1 MSTAASPAPG
11 GSRPGSSSANDAA
24 VAAAAAA
31 SSYASTSTTAAK
43 LGSHPELDTMHLS
56 NLPVEQ
62 QELTLLQFAATL
74 DAHVRVLEPDDC
86 TAQQFYLKK
95 EIFKILNLATPPPSR
110 VVRNTLGRC
119 LAHVLGKGD
128 RKLLFETIND
138 LNAVIANGGIK
149 VRSVEAGG
157 GGTANAVSAA
167 EASNRTKHAAV
178 VCLGDVFGAAG
189 DSAISLHQMS
199 TSTLMKMLKAAQNH
213 AGLRAAV
220 FTAFSK
226 LVMCIGTSV
235 DESIARDM
243 WKQARNHASGDKGAL
258 VAVAACR
265 CLIALVRYTTYFDT
279 SSDFDS
285 LSKTIFK
292 TIDAPSPHVRRA
304 AADCLVEAMVKGYAE
319 AVSSGSGAGGAGG
332 GDGGGIG
339 GSLGRSLSTRKSAR
353 PKALKRTSTI
363 PAGLQDDDDLPGSR
377 NSSPAPSRSSHNML
391 SLPLADMLKTLS
403 THYVKLSTTNR
414 ARAAVGICYGRVLQ
428 RLGEKAV
435 ELNYLRIIEN
445 LAVDLLGHANI
456 ANNRYRLLVS
466 RRIVDTIVQDIVGR
480 RILSEAGQIAAAKAL
495 INDILRNYPQV
506 IKERP
511 EPNKHVLVV
520 TLGALA
526 ALITSLGS
534 AANGFAESARDG
546 LLQLLPHP
554 TYSVQVHAAACL
566 KAFVLACP
574 QQLLPCLSVCMNSL
588 TRELGQLSGAG
599 GSSSHQHRRC
609 LGFSYGLA
617 ATLSASPQRPLY
629 GSVDINSRV
638 LTMATNLL
646 KTSGKLELRTASVQ
660 IQVAW
665 ILIGGLMSL
674 GPNFVKIHLS
684 QMLLLWKNALPKPLA
699 KDNVA
704 SRNYLETSFL
714 THVRDCALGSILA
727 FLQYNSRLLTV
738 DVSKRIAAMLQHT
751 TAFLKTLPARKVTD
765 DISQRLTPALQL
777 LDLDVMVQRRVLQC
791 YLRLINMA
799 PAGSSEA
806 LLQSNLLTL
815 VISLFADPDNY
826 GAGSLSASI
835 ATAAGTFETIWDVAD
850 NAGFG
855 VTGLV
860 SGFKV
865 RGLPGQHEKNAAE
878 EEEQQQQLLATL
890 DETAGPEGVIESLL
904 LSPVCGAFEHDASLL
919 YVESS
924 TVRTEGGG
932 SSEKDSGPTAKSSV
946 TSNSSS
952 LLPDP
957 PATEVVNLAIQLFA
971 YVFPLTP
978 AKVQESI
985 LEQVA
990 TFMSAGSLQRDP
1002 GRKAAISVNV
1012 AVALLSTLKVAVRET
1027 QAPAGNITNQKVEQ
1041 LLQDLVRGFV
1051 IDPDQY
1057 VRSIGYAAVGRLCN
1071 ACGNAFTSHEIKY
1084 LVDTIVVNREPSARA
1099 GCAMALGCIQTKV
1112 GGMAAGYH
1120 LKTILG
1126 ILMSLCNDP
1135 HPTVHFWA
1143 LEAFARASDAAGLNF
1158 SSYVSSTLGML
1169 AQLYGSENH
1178 HAEVASAVS
1187 MNLELDLSTTAAIA
1201 RCVDA
1206 LVNVLGPDLQE
1217 TTKSREL
1224 IFTLVRQFQDEDDRQ
1239 VQRASLD
1246 CLEHLSLYAP
1256 GYVDFYQYVKL
1267 LQRYMQSDHQGLRDA
1282 AVDGLY
1288 NLMKRNAD
1296 EVMAAANPGLEDQLW
1311 LVLDRHPAHDGIR
1324 NIFRSWMRQSCLQD
1338 TTGWLQ
1344 RFQRVLKMTRPKVP
1358 ETTRLAATFQN
1369 TGFRGT
1375 ALDLQD
1381 EEVAGL
1387 GSGDRDD
1394 GKNKDDGDEPGMG
1407 GGVGGGGGGGSGGGG
1422 GGSGGI
1428 GSSSSGGG
1436 GGADGAL
1443 ADIGSSAPGGSGAP
1457 SSSNAVVAAAAAAA
1471 AAGGSDVEPL
1481 RWQITAFVLSLLNE
1495 MFLLVG
1501 KDAAATAS
1509 VGGDIAPAQAA
1520 LQSKIA
1526 DVVRMAFSASTS
1538 SVLEQRIWG
1547 LKIVGALLRMFGKT
1561 PDPDFE
1567 EAMILEQFQA
1577 QISSAL
1583 TPAFAADSSPE
1594 LASEAV
1600 HVCAAFVAT
1609 GIVTDVDRMGRILK
1623 TLVGALENFMADSDN
1638 VGIGELKGLSANAQ
1652 VMVKMSVFAAWA
1664 ELQVA
1669 SLEQQYLV
1677 DVLRPHIG
1685 RLTPLWL
1692 ESLREFARLRFEPD
1706 ISMTLGPPSL
1716 SGSLDTIY
1724 AALNRETLLAFYQE
1738 AWLKLVDAIASLIEQ
1753 DSEFVFDALDGKL
1766 AEGEDGY
1773 ETKNAVTASLSG
1785 AKGGSGGGG
1794 DAVAKKKGADINYR
1808 DEPVAFFFVLFGIA
1822 FEALAARQGHA
1833 DSLATRGQTLEIL
1846 LALKKILHPSVSG
1859 QAIYRDAI
1867 FSETM
1872 DLLDRQVLTEG
1883 LDVQGVIVEIARA
1896 LCLAHPAARTREQP
1910 ETGELSDD
1918 IEQLFEL
1925 TRIIVLV
1932 LSGLLPTLADQ
1943 QQGGAGSGG
1952 GGGGGSS
1959 GGGSAPPMRYHMTE
1973 EAVLV
1978 LVKTALD
1985 ALVDAAEVFPAII
1998 RTDLHACLVHIF
2010 ATILATPACQEVVV
2024 PQALPT
2030 LKRFIATAAA
2040 DAGAGGDEQTDAQMR
2055 GCLRRFLSVYLTA
2068 QKREEVTSLTC
2079 VKNTLLASTILFTA
2093 GHNNLSTNDPL
2104 VVRFL
2109 DELLDCLNDRM
2120 TAKIAANCC
2129 RSLLLHTR
2137 ATAADQSIGRY
2148 LLPRLLAFVANV
2160 EPVDPEGARGLVAQT
2175 LSAFVARA
2183 AAQATATNGSATG
2196 GNRTSVAVA
2205 TALVLPALLARASG
2219 ELDKWQEENLSTSGT
2234 ASAAAEA
2241 DRNTIY
2247 KETSGRLLE
2256 LASADPAAFRGVV
2269 GGLNESQRAFMEE
2282 VIKAG
2287 RQAEAAKPAASSNG
2301 QPTIA
2306 LKMDFGSV

>member
-1 MSTAASPAPG
+1 MSTAASPAPDGTRPSSG
-11 GSRPGSSSANDAA
+11 GSDDAA
-24 VAAAAAA
+24 VAAAAASA
-31 SSYASTSTTAAK
+31 TAATANAAAATT
-43 LGSHPELDTMHLS
+43 SPHPELDTMHLS

-74 DAHVRVLEPDDC
+74 DAHVRRLEPDDC

-95 EIFKILNLATPPPSR
+95 EIFKIINLTTPPPSR

-149 VRSVEAGG
+149 VRTVEAGS

-189 DSAISLHQMS
+189 DSAISLHQLT

-220 FTAFSK
+220 FMAFSK
-226 LVMCIGTSV
+226 LVTCIGTSV

-292 TIDAPSPHVRRA
+292 TVDASSPHVRRA

-319 AVSSGSGAGGAGG
+319 AVSGGGGVGGAGG
-332 GDGGGIG
+332 GDGGGG
-339 GSLGRSLSTRKSAR
+339 GLGRSMSTRKPAR

-363 PAGLQDDDDLPGSR
+363 PTGLQDDDDLPGSR
-377 NSSPAPSRSSHNML
+377 ASSPAPSRGSHNVL
-391 SLPLADMLKTLS
+391 SLPLVDMLKTLS

-414 ARAAVGICYGRVLQ
+414 ARAAIGICYGRVLQ

-435 ELNYLRIIEN
+435 ELNYLRIIDN
-445 LAVDLLGHANI
+445 LAVDLLGHTNI

-495 INDILRNYPQV
+495 VNDILKNYPQV

-511 EPNKHVLVV
+511 EPSKHVLVV

-526 ALITSLGS
+526 SLITSLGS
-534 AANGFAESARDG
+534 AANGFADSARDG

-554 TYSVQVHAAACL
+554 TYSVHIHAAACL

-588 TRELGQLSGAG
+588 SRELGQLGGG
-599 GSSSHQHRRC
+599 GSSSTHQHRRC

-646 KTSGKLELRTASVQ
+646 KTSGKLELRVASVQ

-777 LDLDVMVQRRVLQC
+777 HDLDVMVQRRVLQC

-878 EEEQQQQLLATL
+878 EEQQQQQLLATL

-919 YVESS
+919 YVENSA
-924 TVRTEGGG
+924 VRGEGNG
-932 SSEKDSGPTAKSSV
+932 SSEKDSSTSSSA
-946 TSNSSS
+946 TSGSS

-990 TFMSAGSLQRDP
+990 TFMSAGSLLRDP
-1002 GRKAAISVNV
+1002 GRKAAINVNV

-1217 TTKSREL
+1217 TTRSREL

-1256 GYVDFYQYVKL
+1256 GYVDFNEYVKL

-1324 NIFRSWMRQSCLQD
+1324 NIFRNWMRQGCLQD

-1358 ETTRLAATFQN
+1358 ETTRLAATFQK
-1369 TGFRGT
+1369 TAFRGT

-1394 GKNKDDGDEPGMG
+1394 GKNKDDGDES
-1407 GGVGGGGGGGSGGGG
+1407 GVGG
-1422 GGSGGI
+1422 
-1428 GSSSSGGG
+1428 
-1436 GGADGAL
+1436 DGAP
-1443 ADIGSSAPGGSGAP
+1443 AETTSAPAP
-1457 SSSNAVVAAAAAAA
+1457 TSSNAVVAAAAAASA
-1471 AAGGSDVEPL
+1471 SASGSDVEPL

-1495 MFLLVG
+1495 VFLLVG

-1509 VGGDIAPAQAA
+1509 VGGDISPAQAA

-1623 TLVGALENFMADSDN
+1623 TLVGALENFMTDSEN
-1638 VGIGELKGLSANAQ
+1638 VGIGDLKGLSANAQ

-1685 RLTPLWL
+1685 KLTPLWL

-1724 AALNRETLLAFYQE
+1724 AALNRETLLAFYQD

-1766 AEGEDGY
+1766 ADDNDD
-1773 ETKNAVTASLSG
+1773 ETKDQVKNNEKAVASLSN
-1785 AKGGSGGGG
+1785 GST
-1794 DAVAKKKGADINYR
+1794 KKKGADINYR

-1932 LSGLLPTLADQ
+1932 LSGLLPTLSE
-1943 QQGGAGSGG
+1943 QQGGSGSTP
-1952 GGGGGSS
+1952 
-1959 GGGSAPPMRYHMTE
+1959 APPMRYHMTE
-1973 EAVLV
+1973 EAVLL
-1978 LVKTALD
+1978 LVKTALE

-2010 ATILATPACQEVVV
+2010 ATILATSACQEVVV

-2030 LKRFIATAAA
+2030 LKRFITTATAATN
-2040 DAGAGGDEQTDAQMR
+2040 DEQTDAQMR
-2055 GCLRRFLSVYLTA
+2055 GCLRRFLSVYLNA
-2068 QKREEVTSLTC
+2068 QKREEATSLAC
-2079 VKNTLLASTILFTA
+2079 VKNALLAITILFTA

-2129 RSLLLHTR
+2129 RSMLLHTR
-2137 ATAADQSIGRY
+2137 ATAADQSVGRY

-2160 EPVDPEGARGLVAQT
+2160 EPEDPEGARNLVAQT

-2183 AAQATATNGSATG
+2183 AVQATATNGTATG

-2219 ELDKWQEENLSTSGT
+2219 ELEKWQEENLGT
-2234 ASAAAEA
+2234 TNDADGPDNAKSAAAEA

-2256 LASADPAAFRGVV
+2256 LASADPAAFRSVV

-2287 RQAEAAKPAASSNG
+2287 RQAEAAKPAASNNG

>member
-1 MSTAASPAPG
+1 MSSTASSAPD
-11 GSRPGSSSANDAA
+11 GSRPGTGGADDAAA
-24 VAAAAAA
+24 VAAAAASA
-31 SSYASTSTTAAK
+31 TAATANAAAASTSPN
-43 LGSHPELDTMHLS
+43 PELDTMHLS

-74 DAHVRVLEPDDC
+74 DAHVRQLEPDDC

-95 EIFKILNLATPPPSR
+95 EIFKILNLTTPPPSR

-149 VRSVEAGG
+149 VRTVEAGS

-189 DSAISLHQMS
+189 DSAISLHQLT

-213 AGLRAAV
+213 AGLRAAI
-220 FTAFSK
+220 FISFSK
-226 LVMCIGTSV
+226 MVTCIGTSV

-258 VAVAACR
+258 VSVAACR

-292 TIDAPSPHVRRA
+292 TIDAASPHVRRA

-319 AVSSGSGAGGAGG
+319 AVSSGSGAGGGG
-332 GDGGGIG
+332 GDVGGG
-339 GSLGRSLSTRKSAR
+339 LGRSMSTRKPAR

-363 PAGLQDDDDLPGSR
+363 PTGLQDDDDLPGSR
-377 NSSPAPSRSSHNML
+377 ASSPAPSRSGHNVL
-391 SLPLADMLKTLS
+391 SLPLVDMLKTLS

-414 ARAAVGICYGRVLQ
+414 ARAAIGICYGRVLQ

-435 ELNYLRIIEN
+435 ELNYLKIIEN

-495 INDILRNYPQV
+495 VNDILKNYPQA

-511 EPNKHVLVV
+511 EPSKHTLVV

-526 ALITSLGS
+526 SLIASLGS
-534 AANGFAESARDG
+534 AANGFADSCRDG

-588 TRELGQLSGAG
+588 SRELGQLSGAG
-599 GSSSHQHRRC
+599 GSSTHQHRRC

-646 KTSGKLELRTASVQ
+646 KTSGKLELRIASVQ

-751 TAFLKTLPARKVTD
+751 TAFLRTLPARKVTD

-777 LDLDVMVQRRVLQC
+777 HDLDVMVQRRVLQC

-878 EEEQQQQLLATL
+878 EEQRQQLLSTL
-890 DETAGPEGVIESLL
+890 DETAGPEGIIEGLL

-919 YVESS
+919 YVENSV
-924 TVRTEGGG
+924 VRAESVGVD
-932 SSEKDSGPTAKSSV
+932 KDSTPPPSG
-946 TSNSSS
+946 SS

-1002 GRKAAISVNV
+1002 GRKAAINVNV
-1012 AVALLSTLKVAVRET
+1012 AVALLSTLKVAVKET

-1169 AQLYGSENH
+1169 AQLFGSENH

-1206 LVNVLGPDLQE
+1206 LINVLGPDLQE

-1256 GYVDFYQYVKL
+1256 GYVDFTDYVKL

-1324 NIFRSWMRQSCLQD
+1324 NIFRNWMRQACLQD

-1358 ETTRLAATFQN
+1358 ETTRLAATFQK
-1369 TGFRGT
+1369 TAFRGT

-1394 GKNKDDGDEPGMG
+1394 GKNKDDGDEPGPG
-1407 GGVGGGGGGGSGGGG
+1407 A
-1422 GGSGGI
+1422 
-1428 GSSSSGGG
+1428 SSSAGVPPGE
-1436 GGADGAL
+1436 GAAV
-1443 ADIGSSAPGGSGAP
+1443 GSGAPPGVP
-1457 SSSNAVVAAAAAAA
+1457 SSSNAVVAAAAAASASTA
-1471 AAGGSDVEPL
+1471 AGSDVEPL

-1495 MFLLVG
+1495 VFLLVT

-1509 VGGDIAPAQAA
+1509 VGGDISPAQAA

-1623 TLVGALENFMADSDN
+1623 TLVGALENFMTDNEN
-1638 VGIGELKGLSANAQ
+1638 VGIGDLKGLSANAQ

-1685 RLTPLWL
+1685 KLTPLWL

-1766 AEGEDGY
+1766 ADDNDDEAKDQV
-1773 ETKNAVTASLSG
+1773 KNNEKAVASLS
-1785 AKGGSGGGG
+1785 KGK
-1794 DAVAKKKGADINYR
+1794 DVQKQKGADINYR

-1833 DSLATRGQTLEIL
+1833 DSLATPGQTLEIL

-1910 ETGELSDD
+1910 ETGELSED

-1932 LSGLLPTLADQ
+1932 LSGLLPTLSEQ
-1943 QQGGAGSGG
+1943 PQ
-1952 GGGGGSS
+1952 GSS
-1959 GGGSAPPMRYHMTE
+1959 GGPPPPMRYHMTE
-1973 EAVLV
+1973 EAVLL

-2030 LKRFIATAAA
+2030 LKRFITTATAVSA
-2040 DAGAGGDEQTDAQMR
+2040 AGADEQTDAQMR

-2068 QKREEVTSLTC
+2068 QKREEATSLAC
-2079 VKNTLLASTILFTA
+2079 VKNSLLAITILFTA
-2093 GHNNLSTNDPL
+2093 GHNSLSTNDPL

-2148 LLPRLLAFVANV
+2148 LLPRLLAFVTNV
-2160 EPVDPEGARGLVAQT
+2160 EPEDPEGARGLVAGT
-2175 LSAFVARA
+2175 LSAFVAKA

-2219 ELDKWQEENLSTSGT
+2219 ELEKWQEENLGT
-2234 ASAAAEA
+2234 TNDVDGVSAVAEA
-2241 DRNTIY
+2241 DRNNIY

-2269 GGLNESQRAFMEE
+2269 GGLNESQKAFMEE

-2306 LKMDFGSV
+2306 LKMDFGGV

>member
-1 MSTAASPAPG
+1 M
-11 GSRPGSSSANDAA
+11 
-24 VAAAAAA
+24 AAAPTCGI
-31 SSYASTSTTAAK
+31 SKGT
-43 LGSHPELDTMHLS
+43 
-56 NLPVEQ
+56 
-62 QELTLLQFAATL
+62 QELSLLQFTAKL
-74 DAHVRVLEPDDC
+74 EEHVRRLEPDDC

-95 EIFKILNLATPPPSR
+95 EIFKVLNLTTPPPSR

-119 LAHVLGKGD
+119 LGIVFGKGD

-138 LNAVIANGGIK
+138 LNALIAQGGVK
-149 VRSVEAGG
+149 VRSVE
-157 GGTANAVSAA
+157 GTSTSALA
-167 EASNRTKHAAV
+167 ADASNRSKHAAA
-178 VCLGDVFGAAG
+178 VCLGEVWGSAG
-189 DSAISLHQMS
+189 DSAISLHQMT
-199 TSTLMKMLKAAQNH
+199 TSTLMKLLKAATNH
-213 AGLRAAV
+213 AGVRASV

-226 LVMCIGTSV
+226 LVTCIGTSI
-235 DESIARDM
+235 DENIARDM
-243 WKQARNHASGDKGAL
+243 WKQARNHASGDRGGL
-258 VAVAACR
+258 VSVAACR

-279 SSDFDS
+279 SSDFES

-292 TIDAPSPHVRRA
+292 TIDAASPHVRRA

-319 AVSSGSGAGGAGG
+319 SVSGGSGGRG
-332 GDGGGIG
+332 GDGGGG
-339 GSLGRSLSTRKSAR
+339 GLGRAMSTRKASR
-353 PKALKRTSTI
+353 PKALKRQSTI
-363 PAGLQDDDDLPGSR
+363 PVGLQDDDDLPGSR
-377 NSSPAPSRSSHNML
+377 ASSPAPSRSSSNVL
-391 SLPLADMLKTLS
+391 SLPLADLLKILS
-403 THYVKLSTTNR
+403 SHYVKMTTTNR
-414 ARAAVGICYGRVLQ
+414 ARAAIGVCYGRFLQ

-435 ELNYLRIIEN
+435 ELNYLKIIDN
-445 LAVDLLGHANI
+445 LTVDLLGHANI
-456 ANNRYRLLVS
+456 NNNRYRLLVS

-480 RILSEAGQIAAAKAL
+480 RILSEAGQVAASKAL
-495 INDILRNYPQV
+495 VNDILKNYPQAV
-506 IKERP
+506 KERP
-511 EPNKHVLVV
+511 EPSKHTLV
-520 TLGALA
+520 TALA
-526 ALITSLGS
+526 ALSSLISTLGS
-534 AANGFAESARDG
+534 AANSFAESCREG
-546 LLQLLPHP
+546 LLQLFPHP
-554 TYSVQVHAAACL
+554 TYSVQVHTAACL

-588 TRELGQLSGAG
+588 SRELGQLNGAG
-599 GSSSHQHRRC
+599 ASSNHQHRRC
-609 LGFSYGLA
+609 IGFSYGLA

-646 KTSGKLELRTASVQ
+646 KTSGKLELRVASVQ

-751 TAFLKTLPARKVTD
+751 TAFLKTLPARKTTD

-777 LDLDVMVQRRVLQC
+777 YDLDIMVQRRVLQC
-791 YLRLINMA
+791 YQRLINLA

-826 GAGSLSASI
+826 GSGSLSASI
-835 ATAAGTFETIWDVAD
+835 ATAAGAFETIWDVAD

-865 RGLPGQHEKNAAE
+865 RGLPGQHEKSAAE
-878 EEEQQQQLLATL
+878 EEEQQLLLSTL
-890 DETAGPEGVIESLL
+890 DETAGPEGIIESLL

-919 YVESS
+919 YVDDS
-924 TVRTEGGG
+924 TVRNEGSVAGTSNGVSSGDNKGG
-932 SSEKDSGPTAKSSV
+932 SFLRT
-946 TSNSSS
+946 SS

-978 AKVQESI
+978 PKVQESI

-1002 GRKAAISVNV
+1002 GRKAAMNVNV
-1012 AVALLSTLKVAVRET
+1012 AVALLSTLKVAVKET
-1027 QAPAGNITNQKVEQ
+1027 TAPSGDVTNPQVEK
-1041 LLQDLVRGFV
+1041 LLQDLIRGFV

-1057 VRSIGYAAVGRLCN
+1057 VRSIGYSAVGRLCS
-1071 ACGNAFTSHEIKY
+1071 ACGNSFTNYEIKY
-1084 LVDTIVVNREPSARA
+1084 LVDTIVINREPSARA
-1099 GCAMALGCIQTKV
+1099 GCAMALGSIQAKV

-1126 ILMSLCNDP
+1126 ILLSLCNDP

-1143 LEAFARASDAAGLNF
+1143 LEAFARTADAAGLNF
-1158 SSYVSSTLGML
+1158 SGYVSSTLNML

-1201 RCVDA
+1201 RCVDG
-1206 LVNVLGPDLQE
+1206 LINVLGPDLQE
-1217 TTKSREL
+1217 RTESREL
-1224 IFTLVRQFQDEDDRQ
+1224 LFTLVRQFQDEDDGQ

-1246 CLEHLSLYAP
+1246 CLEHLSLYAH
-1256 GYVDFYQYVKL
+1256 GYVDFKDYVKV
-1267 LQRYMQSDHQGLRDA
+1267 LQRYMQSDHQALCDA

-1311 LVLDRHPAHDGIR
+1311 LVLDRQPSHDGIR
-1324 NIFRSWMRQSCLQD
+1324 NILSNWMRQSCLQD
-1338 TTGWLQ
+1338 TGVWLQ

-1369 TGFRGT
+1369 TAYRGT
-1375 ALDLQD
+1375 AFDLQD

-1394 GKNKDDGDEPGMG
+1394 DDKEGGDQTE
-1407 GGVGGGGGGGSGGGG
+1407 SGG
-1422 GGSGGI
+1422 
-1428 GSSSSGGG
+1428 
-1436 GGADGAL
+1436 
-1443 ADIGSSAPGGSGAP
+1443 APGAAPGAPTSAP
-1457 SSSNAVVAAAAAAA
+1457 SSSNAVVPTAA
-1471 AAGGSDVEPL
+1471 AAGGAGADVEPL

-1495 MFLLVG
+1495 VFLLVG

-1509 VGGDIAPAQAA
+1509 VGGDISPAQAA
-1520 LQSKIA
+1520 LQGKIA

-1547 LKIVGALLRMFGKT
+1547 LKIIGALLRMFGKT
-1561 PDPDFE
+1561 ADPDFE
-1567 EAMILEQFQA
+1567 EAMILEQYQA

-1623 TLVGALENFMADSDN
+1623 TLVGALENFMTDN
-1638 VGIGELKGLSANAQ
+1638 ELAGIGDLKGLSSNAQ

-1685 RLTPLWL
+1685 KLTPLWL

-1724 AALNRETLLAFYQE
+1724 AALNRETLLAFYQD

-1753 DSEFVFDALDGKL
+1753 DSDFVFDALDGKL
-1766 AEGEDGY
+1766 LEPSAANDDDQAKNGE
-1773 ETKNAVTASLSG
+1773 NAVASLTNGSG
-1785 AKGGSGGGG
+1785 AK
-1794 DAVAKKKGADINYR
+1794 KTKGADINYR

-1833 DSLATRGQTLEIL
+1833 DSLATPGQTLEIL

-1872 DLLDRQVLTEG
+1872 DLLDRLVLTEG

-1932 LSGLLPTLADQ
+1932 LSGLLPNLSEQ
-1943 QQGGAGSGG
+1943 PG
-1952 GGGGGSS
+1952 
-1959 GGGSAPPMRYHMTE
+1959 GGGSAPPIRYHMTE
-1973 EAVLV
+1973 ESVL
-1978 LVKTALD
+1978 LLIKTALG

-2010 ATILATPACQEVVV
+2010 ATILATPSCQEVVV
-2024 PQALPT
+2024 PQSLPT
-2030 LKRFIATAAA
+2030 LKRFIATATQSA
-2040 DAGAGGDEQTDAQMR
+2040 GDEQTDAQMR

-2068 QKREEVTSLTC
+2068 QKREEPSSLTC
-2079 VKNTLLASTILFTA
+2079 VKNSLLATTILFTS
-2093 GHNNLSTNDPL
+2093 GPNNSLSANDPL
-2104 VVRFL
+2104 VTRFL

-2120 TAKIAANCC
+2120 TSKIAVNCC
-2129 RSLLLHTR
+2129 RSLLLNTR
-2137 ATAADQSIGRY
+2137 ATSSPADFSIGRY
-2148 LLPRLLAFVANV
+2148 LLPRLLAFVANT
-2160 EPVDPEGARGLVAQT
+2160 EPEDPERARSLVAQT
-2175 LSAFVARA
+2175 LSVYVSQTAQTVNA
-2183 AAQATATNGSATG
+2183 AGPGA
-2196 GNRTSVAVA
+2196 NRTPVTVAMAV
-2205 TALVLPALLARASG
+2205 VLPALLASAAG
-2219 ELDKWQEENLSTSGT
+2219 ELEKWQEDSLSATINPNEL
-2234 ASAAAEA
+2234 EA
-2241 DRNTIY
+2241 DRNVIY

-2256 LASADPAAFRGVV
+2256 LASADPGAFRSVV
-2269 GGLNESQRAFMEE
+2269 AGLNENQRSFMEE

-2287 RQAEAAKPAASSNG
+2287 RQAEAAKPVASNDG

-2306 LKMDFGSV
+2306 LKMNFGGGM

>member
-1 MSTAASPAPG
+1 MATAASPAPDGPQASNG
-11 GSRPGSSSANDAA
+11 GGADDAAAVAA

-31 SSYASTSTTAAK
+31 ATAATTNAAAASTSP
-43 LGSHPELDTMHLS
+43 HPELDTMHLA

-62 QELTLLQFAATL
+62 QELTLLQFAANL

-86 TAQQFYLKK
+86 TAQQIYLKK
-95 EIFKILNLATPPPSR
+95 EIFKILNLTTPPPSR

-138 LNAVIANGGIK
+138 LNAVIANGGVK
-149 VRSVEAGG
+149 VRTADASAGSSSG
-157 GGTANAVSAA
+157 GISAA
-167 EASNRTKHAAV
+167 EASNRTKQAAV

-189 DSAISLHQMS
+189 DSAISLHQL
-199 TSTLMKMLKAAQNH
+199 TTATLMKMLKAAQNH

-220 FTAFSK
+220 FVAFSK
-226 LVMCIGTSV
+226 LVTCIGTST

-243 WKQARNHASGDKGAL
+243 WKQARSHASGDKGAL
-258 VAVAACR
+258 VSVAACR

-292 TIDAPSPHVRRA
+292 TIDSPSPHVRRA

-319 AVSSGSGAGGAGG
+319 AVGG
-332 GDGGGIG
+332 GSGGIG
-339 GSLGRSLSTRKSAR
+339 GGSDGGGGGLGRAMSTRKAVL
-353 PKALKRTSTI
+353 PKALKRQSTL

-377 NSSPAPSRSSHNML
+377 ASSPGPSRSSHNVL
-391 SLPLADMLKTLS
+391 SLPLVDLLKTLS
-403 THYVKLSTTNR
+403 AHYVRLSTTNR
-414 ARAAVGICYGRVLQ
+414 ARAALGICYGRVLQ

-435 ELNYLRIIEN
+435 ELNYLKIIEN
-445 LAVDLLGHANI
+445 LSVDLLGHANI

-466 RRIVDTIVQDIVGR
+466 RRIVDTIVQDIVSR

-495 INDILRNYPQV
+495 VNDVLKNYPQV

-511 EPNKHVLVV
+511 EPSKHTLVV

-526 ALITSLGS
+526 SLVASLGS
-534 AANGFAESARDG
+534 AANSFAESCRDG

-599 GSSSHQHRRC
+599 GSSTHQHRRC

-646 KTSGKLELRTASVQ
+646 KTSGKLELRVASVQ

-751 TAFLKTLPARKVTD
+751 TAFLRTLPPRKVTD
-765 DISQRLTPALQL
+765 DMSQRLTPALQL
-777 LDLDVMVQRRVLQC
+777 HDLDVMVQRRVLQC

-815 VISLFADPDNY
+815 VISFFADPDNY

-878 EEEQQQQLLATL
+878 EEEQQQLLSAL

-919 YVESS
+919 YVESNV
-924 TVRTEGGG
+924 VRGADG
-932 SSEKDSGPTAKSSV
+932 SA
-946 TSNSSS
+946 SSS
-952 LLPDP
+952 TLLPDP
-957 PATEVVNLAIQLFA
+957 PATDVVNLAIQLFA

-1002 GRKAAISVNV
+1002 GRKTAINVNV
-1012 AVALLSTLKVAVRET
+1012 AVALLSTLKVAVKET
-1027 QAPAGNITNQKVEQ
+1027 HAPAGNITDQKVEK

-1239 VQRASLD
+1239 VQRSSLA

-1256 GYVDFYQYVKL
+1256 GYVDFNDYVKL

-1296 EVMAAANPGLEDQLW
+1296 EVMAAALPGLEDQLW

-1324 NIFRSWMRQSCLQD
+1324 NIFRNWMRQACLHD
-1338 TTGWLQ
+1338 TNGWLQ

-1358 ETTRLAATFQN
+1358 ETTRLAATFQK
-1369 TGFRGT
+1369 TAFRGT
-1375 ALDLQD
+1375 AIDLQD

-1387 GSGDRDD
+1387 GSGERED
-1394 GKNKDDGDEPGMG
+1394 GHNKDDGDQPGD
-1407 GGVGGGGGGGSGGGG
+1407 GGGGP
-1422 GGSGGI
+1422 
-1428 GSSSSGGG
+1428 SSSSGGAAADAG
-1436 GGADGAL
+1436 SGAA
-1443 ADIGSSAPGGSGAP
+1443 GSSAPTGAP
-1457 SSSNAVVAAAAAAA
+1457 SSSNAVVAAATAARTAAA
-1471 AAGGSDVEPL
+1471 GSDVEPL

-1495 MFLLVG
+1495 VFLLVG
-1501 KDAAATAS
+1501 NDAAATAS
-1509 VGGDIAPAQAA
+1509 VGGDISPAQAA

-1623 TLVGALENFMADSDN
+1623 TLVGALESFMADSDN
-1638 VGIGELKGLSANAQ
+1638 IGIGDLKGLSANAQ

-1685 RLTPLWL
+1685 KLTPLWL

-1766 AEGEDGY
+1766 VEENDDADGDRA
-1773 ETKNAVTASLSG
+1773 KNIEKAVAVSL
-1785 AKGGSGGGG
+1785 ADGGGRETG
-1794 DAVAKKKGADINYR
+1794 KKKGPDINYR

-1833 DSLATRGQTLEIL
+1833 DSLATPGQTLEIL

-1910 ETGELSDD
+1910 ETGELSED

-1932 LSGLLPTLADQ
+1932 LSGLLPTLSEQ
-1943 QQGGAGSGG
+1943 PQ
-1952 GGGGGSS
+1952 GSS
-1959 GGGSAPPMRYHMTE
+1959 GPPPMRYHMTE

-1978 LVKTALD
+1978 LIKTALD

-2030 LKRFIATAAA
+2030 LKRFITTATSTAA
-2040 DAGAGGDEQTDAQMR
+2040 GDEQTDAQMR

-2068 QKREEVTSLTC
+2068 QKREAATSLAC
-2079 VKNTLLASTILFTA
+2079 VKNSLLAITILFTA
-2093 GHNNLSTNDPL
+2093 GNNNLSTNDPL

-2109 DELLDCLNDRM
+2109 DELLDCLTDRM

-2137 ATAADQSIGRY
+2137 NTVADQSIGRF
-2148 LLPRLLAFVANV
+2148 LLPRLLAFATNV
-2160 EPVDPEGARGLVAQT
+2160 EPEDPEGARSLVAQT
-2175 LSAFVARA
+2175 LNAFVVQA
-2183 AAQATATNGSATG
+2183 ASQATASNGSATG

-2205 TALVLPALLARASG
+2205 TALVLPALLARAAG
-2219 ELDKWQEENLSTSGT
+2219 ELEKWHEANLSTQQAELG
-2234 ASAAAEA
+2234 AAAEA

-2269 GGLNESQRAFMEE
+2269 AGLNESQRSFMEE

-2287 RQAEAAKPAASSNG
+2287 RQAAAAKPAASNND

>member
-1 MSTAASPAPG
+1 MQSGSAGDAAA
-11 GSRPGSSSANDAA
+11 AA
-24 VAAAAAA
+24 VAANATAAAVTATA
-31 SSYASTSTTAAK
+31 SP
-43 LGSHPELDTMHLS
+43 HPELDTTRLS
-56 NLPVEQ
+56 SLPVEQ
-62 QELTLLQFAATL
+62 QELSLLQFAATL
-74 DAHVRVLEPDDC
+74 DAHVRQLESDDC

-95 EIFKILNLATPPPSR
+95 EIFKIINHTTPPPSR
-110 VVRNTLGRC
+110 VVRSTIGRC
-119 LAHVLGKGD
+119 LGHVLGMGD

-149 VRSVEAGG
+149 VRTVEAGS
-157 GGTANAVSAA
+157 GGTANAILPA

-189 DSAISLHQMS
+189 DSAISLHQLT
-199 TSTLMKMLKAAQNH
+199 TSTLLKMLKAAHSH
-213 AGLRAAV
+213 AGIRAAV
-220 FTAFSK
+220 FISFAK
-226 LVMCIGTSV
+226 LVTCIGTSV

-243 WKQARNHASGDKGAL
+243 WKQARNYASSDKGSL
-258 VAVAACR
+258 VVVAACR
-265 CLIALVRYTTYFDT
+265 CLIALLRYTTYFDT
-279 SSDFDS
+279 TNDFDS
-285 LSKTIFK
+285 LSKTVFK
-292 TIDAPSPHVRRA
+292 TIDAASPLVRRA
-304 AADCLVEAMVKGYAE
+304 AADCIVEAMVKGYAE
-319 AVSSGSGAGGAGG
+319 AMSSGGNGVGGIDGAGG
-332 GDGGGIG
+332 GGGGG
-339 GSLGRSLSTRKSAR
+339 LVRSMSTRKPVR
-353 PKALKRTSTI
+353 PKALKRMSTI
-363 PAGLQDDDDLPGSR
+363 PTGLQDDDDMPGSR
-377 NSSPAPSRSSHNML
+377 GNSPTPTRGSHNVL
-391 SLPLADMLKTLS
+391 SLPLIDMLKTLS
-403 THYVKLSTTNR
+403 AHYVKLSTTSR
-414 ARAAVGICYGRVLQ
+414 ARAAIGICYGRVLQ
-428 RLGEKAV
+428 RLGERAI

-445 LAVDLLGHANI
+445 LTVDLLGHANI
-456 ANNRYRLLVS
+456 VNNRYRLLVS

-480 RILSEAGQIAAAKAL
+480 RILSEAGKIAAAKAL
-495 INDILRNYPQV
+495 INDILKNYPQL
-506 IKERP
+506 IKERS
-511 EPNKHVLVV
+511 EPSKHALVV

-526 ALITSLGS
+526 SLITSLGS
-534 AANGFAESARDG
+534 AANSFAESARDG

-554 TYSVQVHAAACL
+554 SYSVQVHAAACL

-588 TRELGQLSGAG
+588 SRELGQLNGAG
-599 GSSSHQHRRC
+599 GSNAHQHRRC

-617 ATLSASPQRPLY
+617 ATLSVSPQRPLY

-638 LTMATNLL
+638 LTMSTNLL
-646 KTSGKLELRTASVQ
+646 KTSGKLELRVASVQ

-727 FLQYNSRLLTV
+727 FLQHNSRLLTV

-751 TAFLKTLPARKVTD
+751 SAFLKTLPARKFSD
-765 DISQRLTPALQL
+765 DISQRLTPSLQL
-777 LDLDVMVQRRVLQC
+777 HDLSVMVQRRVLQC

-815 VISLFADPDNY
+815 AISLFADPENY
-826 GAGSLSASI
+826 GTGSLSASI

-865 RGLPGQHEKNAAE
+865 RGLPGQHEKSAE
-878 EEEQQQQLLATL
+878 EEKQQQQQLLAML
-890 DETAGPEGVIESLL
+890 DETAGPEGIIESLL

-919 YVESS
+919 YVDINAAQAKGDKSTEPDSS
-924 TVRTEGGG
+924 T
-932 SSEKDSGPTAKSSV
+932 SDSIT
-946 TSNSSS
+946 TSDSL

-978 AKVQESI
+978 DKVQESI

-990 TFMSAGSLQRDP
+990 TFMSTVSLQRDP
-1002 GRKAAISVNV
+1002 GRKAAINVNV

-1041 LLQDLVRGFV
+1041 LLQDLIRRFI
-1051 IDPDQY
+1051 IDSDQY
-1057 VRSIGYAAVGRLCN
+1057 VRSIGYAAMGRLCN
-1071 ACGNAFTSHEIKY
+1071 ACGNTFTSHEIKH

-1169 AQLYGSENH
+1169 AQLYASENH

-1224 IFTLVRQFQDEDDRQ
+1224 IFTLVRQFQDEDNRQ
-1239 VQRASLD
+1239 VQLASLD

-1256 GYVDFYQYVKL
+1256 GYVDFNDYVKL

-1311 LVLDRHPAHDGIR
+1311 LALDRQPDHDGIR
-1324 NIFRSWMRQSCLQD
+1324 NIFRNWMRQGCLHD
-1338 TTGWLQ
+1338 TKGWLQ
-1344 RFQRVLKMTRPKVP
+1344 RFQRVLKMTRPKVT
-1358 ETTRLAATFQN
+1358 ETTRLAAAFQN
-1369 TGFRGT
+1369 TAFRST
-1375 ALDLQD
+1375 AFDLQD

-1387 GSGDRDD
+1387 GLGDRDD
-1394 GKNKDDGDEPGMG
+1394 GKDKEDGDDGES
-1407 GGVGGGGGGGSGGGG
+1407 GVGGDQVPAEIAST
-1422 GGSGGI
+1422 
-1428 GSSSSGGG
+1428 
-1436 GGADGAL
+1436 
-1443 ADIGSSAPGGSGAP
+1443 SGASGAAV
-1457 SSSNAVVAAAAAAA
+1457 SSKAVVAAAAAVS
-1471 AAGGSDVEPL
+1471 AGAGSDVEPL
-1481 RWQITAFVLSLLNE
+1481 RWQITAFILSLLNE
-1495 MFLLVG
+1495 LFLIVG

-1509 VGGDIAPAQAA
+1509 VGRDISPAQAA
-1520 LQSKIA
+1520 LQDKIA

-1600 HVCAAFVAT
+1600 HVCGAFVAT

-1623 TLVGALENFMADSDN
+1623 TLVGALENFMTGN
-1638 VGIGELKGLSANAQ
+1638 ENMGIGDLKGLSANAQ
-1652 VMVKMSVFAAWA
+1652 VMVRMSVFAAWA

-1685 RLTPLWL
+1685 KLTPLWL

-1766 AEGEDGY
+1766 VEEFDEEAKSQA
-1773 ETKNAVTASLSG
+1773 KNTAKMIASPSY
-1785 AKGGSGGGG
+1785 
-1794 DAVAKKKGADINYR
+1794 DRDKKKSADINYR

-1867 FSETM
+1867 FSESM
-1872 DLLDRQVLTEG
+1872 DLLDRLVLTEG

-1910 ETGELSDD
+1910 ETGELSED

-1932 LSGLLPTLADQ
+1932 LSGLLPTLSDQ
-1943 QQGGAGSGG
+1943 KGGPGTTLTQ
-1952 GGGGGSS
+1952 
-1959 GGGSAPPMRYHMTE
+1959 PMRYHMTE
-1973 EAVLV
+1973 EAVLL
-1978 LVKTALD
+1978 LVKTALN

-2030 LKRFIATAAA
+2030 LKRFITTAAA
-2040 DAGAGGDEQTDAQMR
+2040 ATNDEQTNAQMR
-2055 GCLRRFLSVYLTA
+2055 GCLRRFLSVYLKA
-2068 QKREEVTSLTC
+2068 QKREESTSLTC
-2079 VKNTLLASTILFTA
+2079 VKNTLLAITVLFTA
-2093 GHNNLSTNDPL
+2093 GHNNLSTTDPL
-2104 VVRFL
+2104 VVRFF
-2109 DELLDCLNDRM
+2109 DELIDCLHDRM

-2137 ATAADQSIGRY
+2137 TTAADQSVGRY

-2160 EPVDPEGARGLVAQT
+2160 EPQDPEGARNLVAQT
-2175 LSAFVARA
+2175 LTAFVARA
-2183 AAQATATNGSATG
+2183 AAQATTAEDD
-2196 GNRTSVAVA
+2196 RTSVSVA

-2219 ELDKWQEENLSTSGT
+2219 ELEKWQEENLGSSDDPDG
-2234 ASAAAEA
+2234 AGIANSMAAEA

-2256 LASADPAAFRGVV
+2256 LASADPAAFRSVV

-2287 RQAEAAKPAASSNG
+2287 RQAEVAKPTASSNG

-2306 LKMDFGSV
+2306 LKMNFGGV

>member
-1 MSTAASPAPG
+1 MSAAASPAAD
-11 GSRPGSSSANDAA
+11 GSRASNGGADDATAVAA
-24 VAAAAAA
+24 VAASASATAASVNAAAA
-31 SSYASTSTTAAK
+31 TTSP
-43 LGSHPELDTMHLS
+43 HPELDTMHLS

-95 EIFKILNLATPPPSR
+95 EIFKILNLTTPPPSR

-119 LAHVLGKGD
+119 LAHVLGTGD

-138 LNAVIANGGIK
+138 LNAVIANGGVK
-149 VRSVEAGG
+149 VRTADASSSSTSGG
-157 GGTANAVSAA
+157 VSAA

-189 DSAISLHQMS
+189 DSAISLHQL
-199 TSTLMKMLKAAQNH
+199 TTATLMKMLKAAQNH

-220 FTAFSK
+220 FVAFSK
-226 LVMCIGTSV
+226 LVTCIGTST

-258 VAVAACR
+258 VSVAACR

-279 SSDFDS
+279 SSDFDG

-319 AVSSGSGAGGAGG
+319 AVSGGSGGAGG
-332 GDGGGIG
+332 GDGGGG
-339 GSLGRSLSTRKSAR
+339 GGLGRTMSTRKAVR
-353 PKALKRTSTI
+353 PKALKRQSTI
-363 PAGLQDDDDLPGSR
+363 PTNLQDDDDLPASR
-377 NSSPAPSRSSHNML
+377 ASSPAPSRSSHNVL

-403 THYVKLSTTNR
+403 THYVRLSTTNR
-414 ARAAVGICYGRVLQ
+414 ARAAIGICYGRVLQ

-445 LAVDLLGHANI
+445 LSVDLLGHANI

-480 RILSEAGQIAAAKAL
+480 RILSEAGQIAVSKAL
-495 INDILRNYPQV
+495 VNEILKNYPQV

-511 EPNKHVLVV
+511 EPSKHTLVV

-526 ALITSLGS
+526 SLIASLGS
-534 AANGFAESARDG
+534 AANSFAESCRDG

-588 TRELGQLSGAG
+588 SRELGQLSGAG
-599 GSSSHQHRRC
+599 GSSTHQHRRC

-646 KTSGKLELRTASVQ
+646 KTSGKLELRVASVQ

-751 TAFLKTLPARKVTD
+751 TAFLRTLPARKVTD

-777 LDLDVMVQRRVLQC
+777 HDLDVMVQRRVLQC

-878 EEEQQQQLLATL
+878 EEEQQQLLSTL

-919 YVESS
+919 YVENNV
-924 TVRTEGGG
+924 VRGADG
-932 SSEKDSGPTAKSSV
+932 SSSGSS
-946 TSNSSS
+946 SSSS

-957 PATEVVNLAIQLFA
+957 PATDVVNLAIQLFA

-1002 GRKAAISVNV
+1002 GRKAAINVNV
-1012 AVALLSTLKVAVRET
+1012 AVALLSTLKVAVKET
-1027 QAPAGNITNQKVEQ
+1027 QGPSGNITDQKVEK
-1041 LLQDLVRGFV
+1041 LMQDLVRGFV

-1224 IFTLVRQFQDEDDRQ
+1224 IFTFVRQFQDEDDRQ
-1239 VQRASLD
+1239 VQRASLA

-1256 GYVDFYQYVKL
+1256 GYVDFNDYVKL

-1296 EVMAAANPGLEDQLW
+1296 EVMAAALPGLEDQLW

-1324 NIFRSWMRQSCLQD
+1324 NIFRNWMRQACLND

-1358 ETTRLAATFQN
+1358 ETTRLAATFQKN
-1369 TGFRGT
+1369 TFRGT

-1394 GKNKDDGDEPGMG
+1394 GKDDGGGDQPGPG
-1407 GGVGGGGGGGSGGGG
+1407 ASSSGTPDGGSGAGAGAA
-1422 GGSGGI
+1422 GGS
-1428 GSSSSGGG
+1428 
-1436 GGADGAL
+1436 
-1443 ADIGSSAPGGSGAP
+1443 APTGAP
-1457 SSSNAVVAAAAAAA
+1457 SSSNAVVAAAAAATTA
-1471 AAGGSDVEPL
+1471 AAGSDVEPL
-1481 RWQITAFVLSLLNE
+1481 RWQITAFVLSMLNE
-1495 MFLLVG
+1495 AFQLVT

-1509 VGGDIAPAQAA
+1509 VGGDISPAQAA

-1623 TLVGALENFMADSDN
+1623 TLVGALENFMTDSDN
-1638 VGIGELKGLSANAQ
+1638 VGVGIGDLKGLSANAQ

-1685 RLTPLWL
+1685 KLTPLWL

-1724 AALNRETLLAFYQE
+1724 AALNRETLLAFYQD

-1766 AEGEDGY
+1766 AEDNDDADSDQV
-1773 ETKNAVTASLSG
+1773 KNNEKAVASLSNGSRSVSSG
-1785 AKGGSGGGG
+1785 ADKGK
-1794 DAVAKKKGADINYR
+1794 KKKGADINYR

-1833 DSLATRGQTLEIL
+1833 DSLATPGQTLEIL

-1932 LSGLLPTLADQ
+1932 LSGLLPTLSEQ
-1943 QQGGAGSGG
+1943 PQ
-1952 GGGGGSS
+1952 GSS
-1959 GGGSAPPMRYHMTE
+1959 GPPPMRYHMTE
-1973 EAVLV
+1973 EAVLI
-1978 LVKTALD
+1978 LIKTALD

-2030 LKRFIATAAA
+2030 LKRFITTATTAAA
-2040 DAGAGGDEQTDAQMR
+2040 GDDQTDAQMR

-2068 QKREEVTSLTC
+2068 QKREAVTSLAC
-2079 VKNTLLASTILFTA
+2079 VKNSLLAITILFTA

-2137 ATAADQSIGRY
+2137 NTAADQSIGRY
-2148 LLPRLLAFVANV
+2148 LLPRLLAFVTNV
-2160 EPVDPEGARGLVAQT
+2160 EPEDPEGARGLVAQT
-2175 LSAFVARA
+2175 LSTFVAQA
-2183 AAQATATNGSATG
+2183 ASQATATNGSPTV

-2205 TALVLPALLARASG
+2205 TALVLPALLARAAG
-2219 ELDKWQEENLSTSGT
+2219 ELEKWQEANLSTQQAEVG
-2234 ASAAAEA
+2234 AAAEA

-2269 GGLNESQRAFMEE
+2269 GGLNESQRSFMEE

-2287 RQAEAAKPAASSNG
+2287 RQAETGKPATSNNG

-2306 LKMDFGSV
+2306 LKMDFGGV